1 MNQVCEE
8 IRQFNSDSS
17 RLTKDLDHE
26 RKKQEEEIKK
36 LAVVKDC
43 IREQLQ
49 IREGIQEKVKVLRK
63 GMSSKIENIM
73 FLEKAIAMLARSK
86 AFKFAP
92 TVDIIEEFLS
102 KLENKCADSVVP
114 KKNEDIKTL
123 GRMISALCDQN
134 SALKQELSQATSKLL
149 KVMVESST
157 DAFDSS

>member
-1 MNQVCEE
+1 VNQICEN

-17 RLTKDLDHE
+17 RLTKDLAHE
-26 RKKQEEEIKK
+26 KNKQEEDIKN
-36 LAVVKDC
+36 LAIVKDC
-43 IREQLQ
+43 IREQIQ
-49 IREGIQEKVKVLRK
+49 VREGIQEKVKVLRQ

-73 FLEKAIAMLARSK
+73 FLEKALAMLARSK

-102 KLENKCADSVVP
+102 KLEHKSADTVIV
-114 KKNEDIKTL
+114 KKNEDTKTL

-157 DAFDSS
+157 DAF